1 MTKRHKLYAVQYS
14 DARWRMRPP
23 KGTNTQTELELI
35 IEDSIDDED
44 DDDESCDSFDTE
56 AEAAEAIKQQR
67 LAARSLEVT

>member
-1 MTKRHKLYAVQYS
+1 MGQSREVRVTR
-14 DARWRMRPP
+14 
-23 KGTNTQTELELI
+23 LI